1 MQFLRFQA
9 ISIDG
14 KRKVDIKDYF
24 RWMEMALEEK
34 ETLTNDET
42 VGEVVMHDRR
52 MDIQKMNYVLMSTN

>member
-1 MQFLRFQA
+1 MQILRFQA

-42 VGEVVMHDRR
+42 VGEVVMHDENGHTEDELR
-52 MDIQKMNYVLMSTN
+52 TNEY